1 MFTNR
6 VTNLFL
12 EGQATERLSALS
24 ARLNLLKQKHN
35 LLTKEAEE
43 TQESVSQTEKEIS
56 VCEES
61 QEYYKRAVDI
71 LYSRSIGELEDL
83 LNRSLAYVF
92 YDKPYKVRF
101 DLDFSRGKKSVSI
114 ILLDCSVPEA
124 PVEIDIK
131 DGVGNGVRTVISF
144 ILSVYYILSKKA
156 YPILLLDES
165 YSYLSAQYVQR
176 FFEMIKGFCD
186 RKNLRVVLISHDVR
200 FLDFSDKKYTVAD
213 GIVTEV

>member
-1 MFTNR
+1 MFTPR
-6 VTNLFL
+6 ITNLISDGSAV
-12 EGQATERLSALS
+12 EDLSALS
-24 ARLNLLKQKHN
+24 ARLKLLKQKHGS
-35 LLTKEAEE
+35 LLKEAED
-43 TQESVSQTEKEIS
+43 TQEHISCVEKEIS

-61 QEYYKRAVDI
+61 QEYYKRAVDL
-71 LYSRSIGELEDL
+71 LYSRSIGELEAL

-114 ILLDCSVPEA
+114 ILLDCSDPKE
-124 PVEIDIK
+124 PIEIDIK
-131 DGVGNGVRTVISF
+131 DGVGNGIRTVISF
-144 ILSVYYILSKKA
+144 ILSVYYILSKNA

-176 FFEMIKGFCD
+176 FFEMIKGFCE